1 MPLSRLPE
9 PSLVCEQILDC
20 IGAIASGIA
29 QSQSLNTIL
38 NTAVEEAR
46 KILQTDRVLIYRF
59 QAEGSGVFVVE
70 SVGSPWTSILNQ
82 TLDDFCFANYWAE
95 AYKQGDCRGIED
107 IDTSEIQS
115 CYLEFLAQFQVR
127 ANLVVP
133 ILGNPRMPQ
142 SNRQKPLWGLLI
154 AHHCASDRSWQPLE
168 VKLFQQIAIQVAIGF
183 ATAQRVIAIG
193 QTQAVDSL
201 HTEVTQRQAS
211 QEFLHSIYEGAAN
224 SIFVVDVLPSGEF
237 RFAGLNPAHEQLSGL
252 RSEDIKGKSP
262 EQVLPP
268 TAAAGVSANYARC
281 VQAETT
287 ISYEECLPFQGKE
300 AWWLT
305 TLTPLRDAQS
315 RISQLTGTSINIT
328 DRKQAEEKLTRQ
340 KEFLRNVIDTNPN
353 LIAVKDWEGRFRLVN
368 QALADMYCT
377 TVEDLTGK
385 TDTHFNSN
393 PAEVEHYL
401 HNDRQVMSSL
411 QSKFIPE
418 ETLTSPSGEVHY
430 LQTLKKPLLSPD
442 GRTRY
447 VLVTA
452 TDITARK
459 RAEQERDREAAAKH
473 HLFEHIEQQNQTL
486 EAKVQE
492 RTAQLSIANQ
502 RLQQEVRDRKQAEE
516 ALRESEQQFR
526 QIFQD
531 ASIGMALTDFQSHQF
546 IQVNP
551 AWCRLLGYSTSEIVS
566 LTFDQITHPDDLP
579 QDLPDLRQRDP
590 GKLDSYRLQKR
601 YFKKNGELMWA
612 NLTVTVLREQEGLPR
627 FTLAMIED
635 ITERK
640 QTEELIQASLLE
652 KETLLKEIHHR
663 VKNNLQII
671 SSLLRLQSR
680 QIQDQQTL
688 ELFKE
693 SQNRVQAMALIH
705 EKLYQSSNLAQ
716 IDFQEYITTL
726 VEHLCRSYDIHQP
739 AITIK
744 INVEPVPLPI
754 DTAIPCGLIINE
766 LVSNSLK
773 YAFPG
778 NQGGEICL
786 KLQFGASPCN
796 APVDTEQF
804 ILTVRDNGIGLP
816 ENLDF
821 RNTSSLGLQLVCRLA
836 KQIRGSLE
844 LNRCQ
849 GTEFNLVFAHE

>member
-1 MPLSRLPE
+1 
-9 PSLVCEQILDC
+9 
-20 IGAIASGIA
+20 
-29 QSQSLNTIL
+29 
-38 NTAVEEAR
+38 
-46 KILQTDRVLIYRF
+46 
-59 QAEGSGVFVVE
+59 
-70 SVGSPWTSILNQ
+70 
-82 TLDDFCFANYWAE
+82 
-95 AYKQGDCRGIED
+95 
-107 IDTSEIQS
+107 
-115 CYLEFLAQFQVR
+115 
-127 ANLVVP
+127 
-133 ILGNPRMPQ
+133 
-142 SNRQKPLWGLLI
+142 
-154 AHHCASDRSWQPLE
+154 
-168 VKLFQQIAIQVAIGF
+168 
-183 ATAQRVIAIG
+183 
-193 QTQAVDSL
+193 
-201 HTEVTQRQAS
+201 
-211 QEFLHSIYEGAAN
+211 
-224 SIFVVDVLPSGEF
+224 
-237 RFAGLNPAHEQLSGL
+237 
-252 RSEDIKGKSP
+252 
-262 EQVLPP
+262 
-268 TAAAGVSANYARC
+268 
-281 VQAETT
+281 
-287 ISYEECLPFQGKE
+287 
-300 AWWLT
+300 
-305 TLTPLRDAQS
+305 
-315 RISQLTGTSINIT
+315 
-328 DRKQAEEKLTRQ
+328 
-340 KEFLRNVIDTNPN
+340 
-353 LIAVKDWEGRFRLVN
+353 
-368 QALADMYCT
+368 
-377 TVEDLTGK
+377 
-385 TDTHFNSN
+385 
-393 PAEVEHYL
+393 
-401 HNDRQVMSSL
+401 
-411 QSKFIPE
+411 
-418 ETLTSPSGEVHY
+418 
-430 LQTLKKPLLSPD
+430 
-442 GRTRY
+442 
-447 VLVTA
+447 
-452 TDITARK
+452 
-459 RAEQERDREAAAKH
+459 
-473 HLFEHIEQQNQTL
+473 
-486 EAKVQE
+486 
-492 RTAQLSIANQ
+492 
-502 RLQQEVRDRKQAEE
+502 
-516 ALRESEQQFR
+516 
-526 QIFQD
+526 
-531 ASIGMALTDFQSHQF
+531 
-546 IQVNP
+546 VNP

-566 LTFDQITHPDDLP
+566 LTFDQITHPDDWP

-640 QTEELIQASLLE
+640 QAEELIQASLLE

-786 KLQFGASPCN
+786 KLQFGASSCN

-844 LNRCQ
+844 LNRRQ
-849 GTEFNLVFAHE
+849 GTEFNLVFAS